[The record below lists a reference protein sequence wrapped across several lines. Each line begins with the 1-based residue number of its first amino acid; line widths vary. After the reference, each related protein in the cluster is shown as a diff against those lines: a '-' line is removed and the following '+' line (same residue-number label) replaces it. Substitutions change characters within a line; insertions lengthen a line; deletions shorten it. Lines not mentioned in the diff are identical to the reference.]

1 MNTTIQKTTIQK
13 EFKFYEKIINEN
25 GESNLRLIHTENLE
39 EACNVIK
46 KHKTLIL
53 KVMQTLN
60 LVLQNYENYDSE
72 NISNFIDKIIAQSEK
87 SKTIHVI
94 CEI

>member
-1 MNTTIQKTTIQK
+1 MNTTIQKEI
-13 EFKFYEKIINEN
+13 KFYEKTTDEN
-25 GESNLRLIHTENLE
+25 NGTNLQLIHTDNLE

-53 KVMQTLN
+53 RITQTLN
-60 LVLQNYENYDSE
+60 VVLQNDSK
-72 NISNFIDKIIAQSEK
+72 NMSNFLDKIIDQIEK

>member
-1 MNTTIQKTTIQK
+1 MNTTIQKEI
-13 EFKFYEKIINEN
+13 KFYEKTTDENNET
-25 GESNLRLIHTENLE
+25 NLQLIHTENLE

-53 KVMQTLN
+53 RTTQTLN
-60 LVLQNYENYDSE
+60 LVLQNDSK
-72 NISNFIDKIIAQSEK
+72 NMSNFLDKIIDQIEK

>member
-39 EACNVIK
+39 EACDILR

-53 KVMQTLN
+53 RTAQTLN
-60 LVLQNYENYDSE
+60 FVLQNYDDKDILS
-72 NISNFIDKIIAQSEK
+72 FFDKIIAQLEK
-87 SKTIHVI
+87 SKTIHLI

>member
-13 EFKFYEKIINEN
+13 ELKFYEKTINEN
-25 GESNLRLIHTENLE
+25 NETNLQLIHTENLQ
-39 EACNVIK
+39 EACDIIK

-53 KVMQTLN
+53 RTAQTLS
-60 LVLQNYENYDSE
+60 LVLQNYDDKDILS
-72 NISNFIDKIIAQSEK
+72 FLDKIIAQIEK
-87 SKTIHVI
+87 SKTIHLI